1 MMAKG
6 GGGRMKRKGGTFLG
20 LILVLLFPLLGIAA
34 NVDNANPSDVA
45 QATQFLSSLPQACGE
60 SYMDASED
68 GTINIHIICR
78 GAGSTPSTNGLV
90 RIKNGV
96 VTQVR

>member
-1 MMAKG
+1 MEVKG
-6 GGGRMKRKGGTFLG
+6 IVLG
-20 LILVLLFPLLGIAA
+20 LILVLFLPLVGVAA
-34 NVDNANPSDVA
+34 NVENANPSDVV

-78 GAGSTPSTNGLV
+78 GSGETPSTNGLV

-96 VTQVR
+96 VTQIR